1 MRSIVNGRHLNEVP
15 GPSKDFSYFNSVR
28 GYDRGTSMKPRF
40 GVCKNKVGCSFAYTG
55 EKIPV
60 PADSKCPECGQPL
73 TVDSSKRGGAKI
85 LVVLGLLLLLLLIG
99 GGVALFS
106 FKDQIFHL
114 AFNKPDTK
122 QKLTEGQGNDKVV
135 NTSPSDNQDA
145 SARSPNSSNSAS
157 TPDFSPTGEE
167 KVVVAPSETPPPP
180 PPSPN
185 TEQEKRKAVAE
196 PTSTPGVQTE
206 NPTPN
211 QNPPRRDSDTA
222 SAGSGGVIQPP
233 TTLTKSEVDA
243 TREDVLKRISAMPR
257 FTAEEKK
264 RLSEK
269 METARSME
277 RLLVIRFDIGQTA
290 LSRVASDDL
299 MKRFK
304 SKEVQDKI
312 SDPTVVFVVAG
323 YADAVGDPKTN
334 LQISQQRADN
344 LTRVLK
350 EKTNL
355 LNVIHS
361 VGMGSTDLLDGKR
374 PDQNRAVEIWA
385 VAP

>member
-1 MRSIVNGRHLNEVP
+1 MPEIELG
-15 GPSKDFSYFNSVR
+15 GAAKDFSYFKSVQR
-28 GYDRGTSMKPRF
+28 YDRWIAMKPQF

-73 TVDSSKRGGAKI
+73 AMDSSKQSSAKI
-85 LVVLGLLLLLLLIG
+85 LVALGLVLLLILVG
-99 GGVALFS
+99 GAVALFA

-114 AFNKPDTK
+114 AFNKQETS
-122 QKLTEGQGNDKVV
+122 QKVV
-135 NTSPSDNQDA
+135 EAQGEDKLASSTPAQGQESSLPPANTPAN
-145 SARSPNSSNSAS
+145 AS
-157 TPDFSPTGEE
+157 TPDSQTSSEDKAVIAPTETPTPLPSPTPDQDKR
-167 KVVVAPSETPPPP
+167 KVVTETTPPR
-180 PPSPN
+180 
-185 TEQEKRKAVAE
+185 T
-196 PTSTPGVQTE
+196 
-206 NPTPN
+206 
-211 QNPPRRDSDTA
+211 DSDASTA
-222 SAGSGGVIQPP
+222 TGAEIQPP
-233 TTLTKSEVDA
+233 AALTKSQVDA
-243 TREDVLKRISAMPR
+243 TREDVLKRINAMPK

-264 RLSEK
+264 RLGEK
-269 METARSME
+269 MQTARSME
-277 RLLVIRFDIGQTA
+277 RLLVARFDTGQTA
-290 LSRVASDDL
+290 LSRAAADDL
-299 MKRFK
+299 MKRIK
-304 SKEVQDKI
+304 SPAIEDKV

-323 YADAVGDPKTN
+323 YADAAGDPKTN

-344 LTRVLK
+344 VTKVLK